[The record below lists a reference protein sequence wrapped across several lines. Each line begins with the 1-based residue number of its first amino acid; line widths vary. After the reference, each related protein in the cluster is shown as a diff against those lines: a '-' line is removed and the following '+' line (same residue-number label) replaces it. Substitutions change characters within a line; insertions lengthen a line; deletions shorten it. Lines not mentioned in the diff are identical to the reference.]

1 SRVASLRDLKTKA
14 WSGAVGVHWSSSKVF
29 GLILVSFVNILPT
42 QTRTRIPLRMANTK
56 LKPAETSIT
65 DGHSDACWSR
75 LIAASPFAAHMLPPT
90 MVGGG
95 YQITFSVYAG
105 GTYTP
110 QRTESLAG
118 PWIDLPNGDT
128 QWKRNGTLLAQT
140 CQQSVRSVARFL
152 V

>member
-1 SRVASLRDLKTKA
+1 
-14 WSGAVGVHWSSSKVF
+14 
-29 GLILVSFVNILPT
+29 
-42 QTRTRIPLRMANTK
+42 MANTK

-152 V
+152 VFGLFGSDDEAIQNPGESSGCLGSEHNDFGDLTHATG